1 MTRFYLVRHGQTA
14 WNKEQRFRGRADVPL
29 DEVGLAECRALA
41 QAHRET
47 GFDALYAS
55 PLTRCRQTLEP
66 LARLQQLEIQPL
78 DALVDIDF
86 GDWQGRPKDE
96 LREEQPELFEQW
108 MSQPEQVTFPG
119 GENLTQV
126 RERALAA
133 VGSIHS
139 EHPDGT
145 VIVCT
150 HRVVCK
156 LLVCGLVGIPDSR
169 FWRIR
174 QDATCVNLFEISLHG
189 TATLVTLNDTHHTRD
204 VAGSGTLA
212 DF

>member
-1 MTRFYLVRHGQTA
+1 MTRLYLVRHGQTA

-41 QAHRET
+41 QAYREQS
-47 GFDALYAS
+47 FDALYAS

-66 LARLQQLEIQPL
+66 LARLRQLEIQTL
-78 DALVDIDF
+78 EGLVDIDF
-86 GDWQGRPKDE
+86 GEWQGRPKNE
-96 LREEQPELFEQW
+96 IQAERPELFEQW
-108 MSQPEQVTFPG
+108 MQTPAQVTFPG
-119 GENLTQV
+119 GESLAQV

-133 VGSIHS
+133 VDRIHT

-145 VIVCT
+145 VVACT

-156 LLVCGLVGIPDSR
+156 VLVCGLLGIPDSR

-174 QDATCVNLFEISLHG
+174 QDATCVNLFEISRHG
-189 TATLVTLNDTHHTRD
+189 TATLVTLNDTHHARN